1 MSVIKSSAA
10 AAIEQK
16 ARSRAI
22 DNQEYDDVTY
32 ECNLSLVLLYIG
44 LQINEI
50 ETSYIII
57 HKIYFIF
64 CELSNWRPSAVA

>member
-10 AAIEQK
+10 AAAERK
-16 ARSRAI
+16 ARSQAI

-32 ECNLSLVLLYIG
+32 ECNLSLVLLQIG

-57 HKIYFIF
+57 HKIYFYFANFQI
-64 CELSNWRPSAVA
+64 WRPSAVA